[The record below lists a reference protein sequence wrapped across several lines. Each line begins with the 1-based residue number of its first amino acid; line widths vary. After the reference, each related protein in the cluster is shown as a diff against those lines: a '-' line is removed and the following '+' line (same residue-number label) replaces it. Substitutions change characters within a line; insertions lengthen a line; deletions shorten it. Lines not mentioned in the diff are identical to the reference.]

1 MLYVKFVLCKNYNMK
16 RLIVYFF
23 LLLIV
28 SCNQTGQKSDEKII
42 TVSIPPFKYFIEAI
56 GGSDFS
62 VNIMVPPGANPHI
75 YEPVPDQITNLRK
88 SVAYVSDGYLGFEM
102 TWLDRFYETNP
113 GMKKLSLGKNMDLIK
128 SAGHDDGEHSEGAD
142 PHYWVSPKCALIIAS
157 EIKTLLTSI
166 NPDKSEIYTQNFDI
180 LVKSIDSLDRKAQDL
195 FAHYRQSPFMI
206 FHPTLG
212 YLARDYGL
220 EQVAVEKEGKEPNP
234 SSLKELIDFGKSK
247 KIKVIFVQR
256 EYDLKNAREIA
267 AETGARIETIDPL
280 SENWKGSV
288 QDIIDALYR
297 SFKPA
302 EQEIR

>member
-1 MLYVKFVLCKNYNMK
+1 MK
-16 RLIVYFF
+16 KLIVYFF

-28 SCNQTGQKSDEKII
+28 SCNQTGQKSGGKII
-42 TVSIPPFKYFIEAI
+42 TVSIPPFKYFIDAI
-56 GGSDFS
+56 GGSDFT

-113 GMKKLSLGKNMDLIK
+113 GMKRLSLGKNIDLIK
-128 SAGHDDGEHSEGAD
+128 PDGHQNEGHSEGAD

-157 EIKTLLTSI
+157 EMKTLLTGI
-166 NPDKSEIYTQNFDI
+166 NPEKSDIYTHNYDI
-180 LVKSIDSLDRKAQDL
+180 LVKSIDSLDREARDL
-195 FAHYRQSPFMI
+195 FASFQQSPFMI

-220 EQVAVEKEGKEPNP
+220 VQVAVENEGKEPNP
-234 SSLKELIDFGKSK
+234 SSLKELIDYGKSK

-256 EYDLKNAREIA
+256 EYDIKNARAIA

-288 QDIIDALYR
+288 QDIINSLFK
-297 SFKPA
+297 SFKGA
-302 EQEIR
+302 E